1 MSPGERWVPTP
12 DRNRAAPR
20 SGPLAEADGAAE
32 RGGVWMG
39 AGDAVDRGSDCAP
52 RLPHPPLVHPPP
64 PGARLPCARARAT
77 FPHRARARPS
87 HARLAES
94 GQGVRNEARRPAK
107 PRKRSHNSGSDDTG
121 TRAAAQRAPPRAPVS
136 LSSRAPRGR
145 AVPASPGRGVRARV
159 TLSRAVRVGAP
170 ITAETEEV
178 EEALGVL
185 TEPPWERD
193 GLVTSRLG
201 LAIRASSH
209 ETLSLGERGGGLR
222 RGAEGGAA
230 SPRVAPRA
238 ESDRAGRNQRSGAP
252 VIRTPAPPAP
262 AAQRAPPSTTAH
274 WPGAPLMDAL
284 PHRAPL
290 SYDWSPPQAPVSCP
304 SWGPNDTECKTGW
317 SGVTRAHLGEELN
330 RNSQLRA
337 RLARTE
343 EELAGLRHENAR
355 LRASAAHAR
364 SLEQQLSRL
373 LSERGAAALGKRCA
387 AWSPDSARR
396 GLKTPLCGRGAAAA
410 GVPSHRTHP
419 VTPATPGLAWPRVLQ
434 ILGLKDPDTIDAG
447 GEGVSAG
454 HAHID
459 GETRRRRPVR
469 PTRRSVM
476 PLPPPPLRL
485 AVDTRE

>member
-1 MSPGERWVPTP
+1 MPAPYPFSRAPQRRGAAQRTAQPLVP
-12 DRNRAAPR
+12 DRSRRRTERPR
-20 SGPLAEADGAAE
+20 EAGSGWA
-32 RGGVWMG
+32 R
-39 AGDAVDRGSDCAP
+39 GDAVDRGSDRAP

-107 PRKRSHNSGSDDTG
+107 PRETKPQQRQRRHGDTG
-121 TRAAAQRAPPRAPVS
+121 GSAARSSSCAASLCQCRSLETSSSLTPGSPGAPVS

-159 TLSRAVRVGAP
+159 ALSRAVRRGSADNSGDRGGRGSSGQNKSLRPALRQGRAAQVSGGGGPRACVRSHSWGSERVTHAP
-170 ITAETEEV
+170 HHHQHHPPPNLHVAQPRAAAQEPR
-178 EEALGVL
+178 VL

-274 WPGAPLMDAL
+274 WPGAPLMDGVG
-284 PHRAPL
+284 
-290 SYDWSPPQAPVSCP
+290 SP
-304 SWGPNDTECKTGW
+304 
-317 SGVTRAHLGEELN
+317 RAHLGEELN
-330 RNSQLRA
+330 RNSQHADKTALIVVECCS
-337 RLARTE
+337 TE
-343 EELAGLRHENAR
+343 EASPLSPTKRQGGSSTVSLVQPGKASSNLGNR
-355 LRASAAHAR
+355 L
-364 SLEQQLSRL
+364 
-373 LSERGAAALGKRCA
+373 
-387 AWSPDSARR
+387 
-396 GLKTPLCGRGAAAA
+396 
-410 GVPSHRTHP
+410 
-419 VTPATPGLAWPRVLQ
+419 
-434 ILGLKDPDTIDAG
+434 
-447 GEGVSAG
+447 
-454 HAHID
+454 
-459 GETRRRRPVR
+459 
-469 PTRRSVM
+469 
-476 PLPPPPLRL
+476 
-485 AVDTRE
+485 